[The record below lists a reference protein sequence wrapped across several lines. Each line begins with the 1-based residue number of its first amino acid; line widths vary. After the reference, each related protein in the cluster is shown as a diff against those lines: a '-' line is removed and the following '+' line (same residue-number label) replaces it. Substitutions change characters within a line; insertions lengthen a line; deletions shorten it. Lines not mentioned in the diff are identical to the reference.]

1 MYIHASDLTYKTLSV
16 YIYVKTETSVADT
29 IDKTISDAP
38 RLTGSLAGVL
48 QMRATKTT
56 KQEPMTNHS
65 SAVN

>member
-29 IDKTISDAP
+29 IDKTISDTP
-38 RLTGSLAGVL
+38 RLTGSLADVL